1 MNKETNTKRKN
12 TMTEETSSSRSSF
25 TIFAVGA
32 LIGAG
37 IALLYAPQSG
47 KETRKQLAK
56 KARQL
61 KDKAQDTVESAQEFI
76 SDRKADIAA
85 VIHSGKEVV
94 DHEKHKRS

>member
-1 MNKETNTKRKN
+1 MS
-12 TMTEETSSSRSSF
+12 EETPSSRSTF

-47 KETRKQLAK
+47 KDTRKLLAK
-56 KARQL
+56 KAKQL

-76 SDRKADIAA
+76 SDRKADFAA
-85 VIHSGKEVV
+85 VIHPGKE
-94 DHEKHKRS
+94 DGDAAKHKRS

>member
-1 MNKETNTKRKN
+1 MSQEQ
-12 TMTEETSSSRSSF
+12 SSPRSGF

-47 KETRKQLAK
+47 KETRKLLVK
-56 KARQL
+56 KGKILRA
-61 KDKAQDTVESAQEFI
+61 KAQDTVENAQEFI
-76 SDRKADIAA
+76 SDRKADFAA

-94 DHEKHKRS
+94 DHAKHKRS